1 MSLCQTPL
9 YQIFKCVI
17 YLNII
22 NIFLPSHLKMSIIV
36 IVSNHCN
43 PGVAA
48 AGAES
53 RGAGVGAQAGAGG
66 QHRRVGALGV
76 AACLHRVQP
85 RLLDSLQLGT
95 AG

>member
-1 MSLCQTPL
+1 
-9 YQIFKCVI
+9 
-17 YLNII
+17 
-22 NIFLPSHLKMSIIV
+22 MSIIV
-36 IVSNHCN
+36 IVFNH
-43 PGVAA
+43 GVAA

-95 AG
+95 AGYRQARMLDSHL

>member
-1 MSLCQTPL
+1 MS
-9 YQIFKCVI
+9 
-17 YLNII
+17 
-22 NIFLPSHLKMSIIV
+22 IV
-36 IVSNHCN
+36 IVSDHST

-53 RGAGVGAQAGAGG
+53 RGAGVGAQAGTGG
-66 QHRRVGALGV
+66 QHRCVGALGV

-95 AG
+95 AGYRQARMLEMSAILC